1 MAERERQKGMRQ
13 REGYRGVEKEA
24 EKGCT
29 QVVSKRERVRV
40 YISARTTEG
49 EREIEREREWVS
61 VFTLK

>member
-29 QVVSKRERVRV
+29 QVVSKREREYVF
-40 YISARTTEG
+40 SSDKTTN
-49 EREIEREREWVS
+49 
-61 VFTLK
+61 L